1 MFRTKLKDRILPFY
15 TRGEEIFNMTS
26 HIVGGALGVVAL
38 SLCVIFAAIY
48 NDAYAVVSSAIYGF
62 TIILLYTMSSIYHG
76 LKPERPSKKVFQIL
90 DHCSI
95 FLLIAGSYTPFCL
108 VTLRQHSTVEGWLI
122 FGIIWGMAILGIALN
137 SIDIKKFK
145 LVSMICY
152 LVMGWCIIVRIH
164 VLPQYLGLGG
174 ILFLAL
180 GGVSYTVGAVL
191 YALGKRNK
199 KLYVHSIFHLFVL
212 LGTIL
217 QFFCIFFYVIL

>member
-26 HIVGGALGVVAL
+26 HIVGGALGIVAL
-38 SLCVIFAAIY
+38 ALCVIFAAIHS
-48 NDAYAVVSSAIYGF
+48 DAYAVVSSAIYGF

-76 LKPERPSKKVFQIL
+76 LKPQRPSKKVFQVL

-108 VTLRQHSTVEGWLI
+108 VTLREVEPVMGWCI
-122 FGIIWGMAILGIALN
+122 FGVIWGMAIIGIALN
-137 SIDIKKFK
+137 AIDIKKFK

-152 LVMGWCIIVRIH
+152 LVMGWCIVLRIY
-164 VLPQYLGLGG
+164 VLPGKLGLGG
-174 ILFLAL
+174 MTFLVT
-180 GGVSYTVGAVL
+180 GGVSYTIGAVL

-199 KLYVHSIFHLFVL
+199 KLYVHSIFHVFVVI
-212 LGTIL
+212 GTVL
-217 QFFCIFFYVIL
+217 QFFCIFFYVIQ